1 MSEERRRSFD
11 RRRTFDGA
19 ILEELRARYGV
30 DTTAFLTAALS
41 AEQKAWDFIAGRGGT
56 FREYLPALL
65 GRGLIASPTVCREL
79 LRLVELG
86 SDDGALR
93 RASDALARR
102 SGEMP
107 VIETRKGD

>member
-1 MSEERRRSFD
+1 MPEEREERRRSFD
-11 RRRTFDGA
+11 RRRTLDGA
-19 ILEELRARYGV
+19 ILEELRMRFGI
-30 DTTAFLTAALS
+30 DTTAFLTLALRH
-41 AEQKAWDFIAGRGGT
+41 EQKAWDFIGGRGGD
-56 FREYLPALL
+56 FRSYLPGLL
-65 GRGLIASPTVCREL
+65 GRGYVASPTVCREL

-107 VIETRKGD
+107 VRTP